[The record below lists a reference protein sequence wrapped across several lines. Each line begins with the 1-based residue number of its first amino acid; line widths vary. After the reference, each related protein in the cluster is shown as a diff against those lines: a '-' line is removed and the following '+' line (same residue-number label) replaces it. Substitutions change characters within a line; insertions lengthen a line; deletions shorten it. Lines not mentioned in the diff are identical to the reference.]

1 MDGAGAG
8 QGIVLE
14 GQVAMMDGPLG
25 IGLAAYID
33 PAVGLLHVLLA
44 VGFPLGP
51 VRAGLEEAGEG
62 LGTRRVLVIDV
73 AVKLLRRRPSQLVVL
88 AVLVVTLEGTAVG
101 LGMLVQV
108 TVPGELLS
116 TVGTHV
122 GLSDRLVFN
131 LSVGLHGACWDAERR
146 TVKRSKDARDDR
158 AATGQKVVAVV
169 QGWVW

>member
-1 MDGAGAG
+1 MNN
-8 QGIVLE
+8 
-14 GQVAMMDGPLG
+14 PLG
-25 IGLAAYID
+25 IGLAAHIN

-44 VGFPLGP
+44 IGLPLGP
-51 VRAGLEEAGEG
+51 VRARLEETGKG

-88 AVLVVTLEGTAVG
+88 AVLVITLEGTAVG

-122 GLSDRLVFN
+122 GLSDQLVVD
-131 LSVGLHGACWDAERR
+131 LSVGIHGACWDPDRR
-146 TVKRSKDARDDR
+146 
-158 AATGQKVVAVV
+158 AV
-169 QGWVW
+169 